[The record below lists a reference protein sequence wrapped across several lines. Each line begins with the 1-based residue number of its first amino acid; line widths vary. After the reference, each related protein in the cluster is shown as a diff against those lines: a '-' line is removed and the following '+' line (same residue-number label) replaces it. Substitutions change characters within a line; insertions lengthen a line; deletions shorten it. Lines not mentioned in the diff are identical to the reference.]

1 MSRPFAPAWITLGGL
16 LRTVAST
23 ELVYLAGCIEYFLFA
38 RVEWVAFSTDV
49 DVHRLTS
56 IGGTR
61 YKCVAAAAV
70 DGDIVIFWVDF

>member
-1 MSRPFAPAWITLGGL
+1 MRLRGL

-61 YKCVAAAAV
+61 YK
-70 DGDIVIFWVDF
+70 